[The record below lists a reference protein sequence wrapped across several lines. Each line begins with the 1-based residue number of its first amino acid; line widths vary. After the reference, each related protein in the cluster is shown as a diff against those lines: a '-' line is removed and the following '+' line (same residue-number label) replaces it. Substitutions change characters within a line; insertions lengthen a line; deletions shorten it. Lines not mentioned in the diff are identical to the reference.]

1 MNFRCSPIDR
11 LPTRGLAPLLTALV
25 TALTATLVAPLSH
38 AATSWSG
45 LYQGQIGARHVTVA
59 LYPDEQQ
66 RLVGRYFDE
75 AVGRDRLLWGPAV
88 KAIRP
93 NHPLVLDECDPS
105 EALPFE
111 PCESPAARWTLPD
124 SPTRTGGQ
132 WKAHQPK
139 DGHPLPSEGIR
150 LKRVSAYSPS
160 ASALHDPYEQARF
173 QGIRTET
180 RPGGQMGPARWLT
193 VRDPRSD
200 VHTVRLTAGGTPLAR
215 QRINAQLQ
223 QQWQERVRDWL
234 TAVDF
239 TDDQQVVFASP
250 RWLTVTRTYGFYFAG
265 AAHPA
270 GGFEVDTFDLRTGQ
284 PHRWAPMFRMVGKP
298 GEAIDL
304 QRTDLLPALA
314 LKAFAAR
321 MADKA
326 TSPDDTACEA
336 LVLERY
342 ECERGQ
348 CRAPDLA
355 HAPGPQDWLMWPTTA
370 GLAVAPD
377 IYPEAARA
385 CRGTHV
391 VLPWPEVRATLVR
404 QQPLP

>member
-1 MNFRCSPIDR
+1 MNFRRLLTRR
-11 LPTRGLAPLLTALV
+11 LPTHGLAPVLTALA
-25 TALTATLVAPLSH
+25 TTLATTLATPLTH
-38 AATSWSG
+38 AATPWSG

-93 NHPLVLDECDPS
+93 NQPLVLDECDPS

-111 PCESPAARWTLPD
+111 PCESPVARWTLPD
-124 SPTRTGGQ
+124 TPARTGGQ
-132 WKAHQPK
+132 WKARQAK
-139 DGHPLPSEGIR
+139 DGHPLPSESIQLR
-150 LKRVSAYSPS
+150 RVSGYTPS
-160 ASALHDPYEQARF
+160 ASALHDPYERARF
-173 QGIRTET
+173 KGTRADM

-193 VRDPRSD
+193 LLDPRSD
-200 VHTVRLTAGGTPLAR
+200 VRTVQLTAGGSPQAR
-215 QRINAQLQ
+215 QRINAQLK
-223 QQWQERVRDWL
+223 QQWNERVRDWL
-234 TAVDF
+234 TAVDH
-239 TDDQQVVFASP
+239 TDDQPVVFANT
-250 RWLTVTRTYGFYFAG
+250 RWFAVTRSYGFYFAG

-270 GGFEVDTFDLRTGQ
+270 GGFEATTYDLRTGQ
-284 PHRWAPMFRMVGKP
+284 PHRWAPMFRMAGKP
-298 GEAIDL
+298 GEALDL

-321 MADKA
+321 LADKA

-355 HAPGPQDWLMWPTTA
+355 HAPGPQDWLMWPTPS

-391 VLPWPEVRATLVR
+391 VLPWAEVQATLIKK
-404 QQPLP
+404 QALP

>member
-1 MNFRCSPIDR
+1 MTNRRTPARPLIVRALIARALSR
-11 LPTRGLAPLLTALV
+11 AGLLAALWPAAAPA
-25 TALTATLVAPLSH
+25 
-38 AATSWSG
+38 AATPWAG
-45 LYQGQIGARHVTVA
+45 LYQGQIGARQVTVA

-66 RLVGRYFDE
+66 RLVGRYFDQ

-88 KAIRP
+88 KAIQSGQ
-93 NHPLVLDECDPS
+93 PLVLHECDPS

-111 PCESPAARWTLPD
+111 PCEAPAARWTLPD
-124 SPTRTGGQ
+124 SPARTGGQ
-132 WKAHQPK
+132 WKARQPK
-139 DGHPLPSEGIR
+139 DGHPLPSEGIVLR
-150 LKRVSAYSPS
+150 RVSGYTPS

-173 QGIRTET
+173 RGIRAET

-193 VRDPRSD
+193 QLDPRSD
-200 VHTVRLTAGGTPLAR
+200 VRTVQLTAGGTPQAR

-223 QQWQERVRDWL
+223 QQWGERVRDWL
-234 TAVDF
+234 TAVDH
-239 TDDQQVVFASP
+239 TDSLQVVFANP
-250 RWLTVTRTYGFYFAG
+250 RWVTVTRSYGFYFAG

-270 GGFEVDTFDLRTGQ
+270 GGFEATTFNLRTGQ
-284 PHRWAPMFRMVGKP
+284 PHRWAPMFRMVGQP
-298 GEAIDL
+298 GAPLDL

-314 LKAFAAR
+314 LKAFVAR
-321 MADKA
+321 QADRA
-326 TSPDDTACEA
+326 GSPDDAACDA

-348 CRAPDLA
+348 CRAADLT
-355 HAPGPQDWLMWPTTA
+355 HAPGPQDWLMWPTDQ

-391 VLPWPEVRATLVR
+391 VLPWAELRA
-404 QQPLP
+404 

>member
-1 MNFRCSPIDR
+1 MTPRRSFACR
-11 LPTRGLAPLLTALV
+11 LLPHTLTALLTAV
-25 TALTATLVAPLSH
+25 LTPVSAAQAW
-38 AATSWSG
+38 AATPWVG
-45 LYQGQIGARHVTVA
+45 LYQGQIGTRHVTVA

-66 RLVGRYFDE
+66 RLTGRYFDE

-88 KAIRP
+88 KAIQP
-93 NHPLVLDECDPS
+93 GQPLVLDECDPS

-124 SPTRTGGQ
+124 SPARTGGQ
-132 WKAHQPK
+132 WKARQPK
-139 DGHPLPSEGIR
+139 DGHPLPSEGIQLR
-150 LKRVSAYSPS
+150 RVSGYTPS
-160 ASALHDPYEQARF
+160 ASALNDPYEQARF
-173 QGIRTET
+173 KGIRAET
-180 RPGGQMGPARWLT
+180 RPGGQMGPARWQTLL
-193 VRDPRSD
+193 DPRSD
-200 VHTVRLTAGGTPLAR
+200 VRTVQLTAGGTPQAR

-223 QQWQERVRDWL
+223 QQWNERVRDWL

-239 TDDQQVVFASP
+239 TDSQQVVFANP

-270 GGFEVDTFDLRTGQ
+270 GGFEVNTFDLRTGQ

-298 GEAIDL
+298 GEPLDL

-321 MADKA
+321 KADQA
-326 TSPDDTACEA
+326 SQAASPDDTACEA

-342 ECERGQ
+342 ACERGQ

-355 HAPGPQDWLMWPTTA
+355 HAPGPQDWLMWPTA
-370 GLAVAPD
+370 QGLAVSPD
-377 IYPEAARA
+377 IYPEAARS
-385 CRGTHV
+385 CRGHHV
-391 VLPWPEVRATLVR
+391 VLPWTEVRATLLKM
-404 QQPLP
+404 QPLP